1 MKFSFVFFTMLCLW
15 YSAANAVENCI
26 DWHERP
32 KLQWSDFQGTVAE
45 DSPFAAMTYW
55 YLYYRWKGNKVLA
68 ESCFQTS
75 KSWVREGKESDYL
88 LQHEQLHVDIAQL
101 HIRLFKQKIEFATS
115 ADQVK
120 KAFDEVLKAAKRT
133 QVQYDE
139 ETEHSRDKAEQ
150 KRWNRL
156 VAKKLENLDDYGSDK
171 QIVINSSKKR
181 TESNQEIDL
190 NGIWET
196 DFGNLKL
203 KQRGKTV
210 SGTYDYV
217 NSDDETVH
225 GTLKGTLTGRVLEV
239 SWDEGGATGT
249 ARLKFSADGLSFNGT
264 WQDDDEDGNS
274 GQWQGKKQ

>member
-120 KAFDEVLKAAKRT
+120 KAFDEVLKARNG
-133 QVQYDE
+133 
-139 ETEHSRDKAEQ
+139 R
-150 KRWNRL
+150 RCNMM
-156 VAKKLENLDDYGSDK
+156 
-171 QIVINSSKKR
+171 KKR
-181 TESNQEIDL
+181 NIL
-190 NGIWET
+190 VIKPNKNVGIGWW
-196 DFGNLKL
+196 L
-203 KQRGKTV
+203 RSWKTWMI
-210 SGTYDYV
+210 
-217 NSDDETVH
+217 TVQIS
-225 GTLKGTLTGRVLEV
+225 R
-239 SWDEGGATGT
+239 S
-249 ARLKFSADGLSFNGT
+249 
-264 WQDDDEDGNS
+264 
-274 GQWQGKKQ
+274 